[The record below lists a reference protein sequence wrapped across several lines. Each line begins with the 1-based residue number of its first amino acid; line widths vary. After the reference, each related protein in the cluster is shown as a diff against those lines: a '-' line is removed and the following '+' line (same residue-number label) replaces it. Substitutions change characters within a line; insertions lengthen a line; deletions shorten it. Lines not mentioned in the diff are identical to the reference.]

1 MQEKI
6 RMAGARII
14 EHSPLARIARWVLK
28 TPNVAMVLGKQIHLS
43 GVKKEEFLKDRY
55 WVEHELCHVQQYK
68 DNGLFG
74 FLSKYLIESCR
85 KGYYENRFEA
95 EAREVGRRNAGMLAD
110 APDRDKD
117 KRPKNGRV

>member
-28 TPNVAMVLGKQIHLS
+28 TPNVAMVFGKQIHLS
-43 GVKKEEFLKDRY
+43 GVKKEEFLKDQY

-74 FLSKYLIESCR
+74 FLSKYLIESC
-85 KGYYENRFEA
+85 KVGYYANKFEA
-95 EAREVGRRNAGMLAD
+95 EARQVGKEKAALAQNHPGRN
-110 APDRDKD
+110 
-117 KRPKNGRV
+117 KNQQT